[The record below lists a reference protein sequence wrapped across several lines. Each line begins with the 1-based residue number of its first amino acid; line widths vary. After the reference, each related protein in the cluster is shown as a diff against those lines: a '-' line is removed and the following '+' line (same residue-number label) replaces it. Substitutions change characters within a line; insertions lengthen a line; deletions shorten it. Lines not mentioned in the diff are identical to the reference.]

1 MTFFHDRTTGTAP
14 GQTGDFLTGNPMARA
29 DADIRHVLEALHEM
43 GAKPLESCLPAEARK
58 QPTLEDAAKMLL
70 ARAGRD
76 QDDQGVDAD
85 DIVIAGPEGDIPARV
100 YRSRLT
106 DATVTPP
113 MLLYCHDGGW
123 VVGSL
128 DACDATP
135 RALAKKT
142 GAVVVSP
149 HYRLA
154 PEHKFPAAHDDC
166 YAVWLWL
173 IEEGATLGGDP
184 GKAAVVGEGAGANIA
199 INIALQAHAE
209 RIAMPVHQVL
219 IHPIAG
225 NDMASASYIEN
236 MRAQPV
242 GTPTLQ
248 WFFRHALETRADAA
262 DPRINL
268 VGRSDLKGLPPTTL
282 ILAEIDPLRTEGE
295 LLAEALHAQGVS
307 VDLRLYEGVP
317 QGFFG
322 LGAIVNKAMFA
333 QSQVANNLVEAF
345 ALSRRKI

>member
-1 MTFFHDRTTGTAP
+1 MV
-14 GQTGDFLTGNPMARA
+14 RA
-29 DADIRHVLEALHEM
+29 DSDMRHVLEALVEL
-43 GAKPLESCLPAEARK
+43 GAKPLESCLPVEARR
-58 QPTLEDAAKMLL
+58 QPTPEDAVKMLL
-70 ARAGRD
+70 ARAGRED
-76 QDDQGVDAD
+76 DDQGVDTD
-85 DIVIAGPEGDIPARV
+85 DIVIAGPEGEFPARV
-100 YRSRLT
+100 YRSRMT

-113 MLLYCHDGGW
+113 MILYCHDGGW
-123 VVGSL
+123 VTGSL

-142 GAVVVSP
+142 GAVVISP
-149 HYRLA
+149 QYRLA

-166 YAVWLWL
+166 YATWLWL

-209 RIAMPVHQVL
+209 RIVMPVHQVL

-225 NDMASASYIEN
+225 NDMANASYVEN
-236 MRAQPV
+236 MRARPV
-242 GTPTLQ
+242 GTPTMQ
-248 WFFRHALETRADAA
+248 WCFRHALETRTDSA

-268 VGRSDLKGLPPTTL
+268 VERTDFKGLPPVTL
-282 ILAEIDPLRTEGE
+282 ILAEIDPLRSEGE
-295 LLAEALHAQGVS
+295 LLGDVLHAQGVS
-307 VDLRLYEGVP
+307 VDTRLYEGVT